1 MKDIS
6 RFARLGR
13 RPADGDVRRG
23 IDLID
28 LVRLAH
34 YDLADPD
41 GPDAL
46 RAAERRATRIVA
58 YDALA
63 VPALLQTPE
72 YAGFLGNDPTRAEVL
87 HRHVPPACEFF
98 VHETALHA
106 WAGDQHVLDD
116 QLAALARRDDVR
128 LVPFTAGCG
137 PELRHSFTLLA
148 FAVGGPA
155 VHADGLSERVDAVA
169 RFQAAVEVLRRCA
182 LDVEESRRVFAS
194 PLEAA
199 R

>member
-6 RFARLGR
+6 RLARPGR
-13 RPADGDVRRG
+13 RSAEGDVRRG

-72 YAGFLGNDPTRAEVL
+72 YARFLGNDPDRAEVL
-87 HRHVPPACEFF
+87 HRHLPPVCEFF
-98 VHETALHA
+98 LHETALHA
-106 WAGDQHVLDD
+106 WAGDQEVLDD

-128 LVPFTAGCG
+128 LVPFTAGCR

-155 VHADGLSERVDAVA
+155 VHAEALSEQVDVIA
-169 RFQAAVEVLRRCA
+169 RFQVAVEVLRRCA
-182 LDVEESRRVFAS
+182 LDVDESRRVFAS
-194 PLEAA
+194 PCEAA
-199 R
+199 G